1 MEDILNETGGQE
13 QTMVE
18 PMEGSDKGS
27 LVPETSTQGDE
38 PISLPLAMDGTATT
52 EFSIVD
58 NTRYSQ
64 EIIAAARAAY
74 DPERLAELKRGSNLD
89 DFLAESKRQI
99 LAQWHCDKALATHS
113 DMYRVLFQINV
124 GEILNEVCLTFQ
136 KKGEYMKWLR
146 DNFGV
151 KHLRYL
157 QQARNLAY
165 MGDFAREY
173 APVGK
178 NRLLAINSLR
188 KVEKKAECLALFD
201 DHLLPDITDDEDGQ
215 VLKHHIDTVITLH
228 RLRNAGILF
237 ATFDQAA
244 IAASLLKEAVT
255 VQKAQQVEKW
265 LSSQAEDERPALLD
279 RYIQDQMVYPPE
291 HPYAPAPRASLN
303 KILADLLYC
312 SRSGDMENNAWIESQ
327 RALVDM
333 DTLMSAQRLIGE
345 LIAKMNPQGPVN
357 EPTA

>member
-1 MEDILNETGGQE
+1 MENILNETVGQE
-13 QTMVE
+13 QTTVE

-27 LVPETSTQGDE
+27 LVPETSTQGE
-38 PISLPLAMDGTATT
+38 APISLPLAMDGTATT

-74 DPERLAELKRGSNLD
+74 DLEKLAELRRGSNLD

-124 GEILNEVCLTFQ
+124 GLILNEVEPTF
-136 KKGEYMKWLR
+136 KTKGEYMKWLR

-157 QQARNLAY
+157 QQARNLAN

-173 APVGK
+173 AAAGK
-178 NRLLAINSLR
+178 NRLLAIDTLR

-201 DHLLPDITDDEDGQ
+201 DHPLPDITDDEDGQ
-215 VLKHHIDTVITLH
+215 ILKNHIDTVITLH
-228 RLRNAGILF
+228 RLHGAGIPF
-237 ATFDQAA
+237 ATFNQAA
-244 IAASLLKEAVT
+244 IAASLLREAVT
-255 VQKAQQVEKW
+255 VQKADQLEKW
-265 LSSQAEDERPALLD
+265 LSSQAADERPALLD

-291 HPYAPAPRASLN
+291 RPYTPAPRASLN

-312 SRSGDMENNAWIESQ
+312 YRSGDIENNAWIETQ

-345 LIAKMNPQGPVN
+345 LIAKMGSEGPAN